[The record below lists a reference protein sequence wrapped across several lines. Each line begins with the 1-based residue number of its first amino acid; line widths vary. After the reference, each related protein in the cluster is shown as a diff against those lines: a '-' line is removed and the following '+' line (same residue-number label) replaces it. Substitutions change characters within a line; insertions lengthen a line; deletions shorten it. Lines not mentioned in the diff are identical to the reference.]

1 LIILSVLSI
10 IWLIVLIIALT
21 DMYPVQPLSDH
32 RFVVGMVFLGIGGF
46 TRQAFKKYREQ
57 IEIK

>member
-1 LIILSVLSI
+1 M
-10 IWLIVLIIALT
+10 LIIALT